1 MDWKKIFSFK
11 RRDPKPLVRDFDR
24 KLVQNLRRNFWPS
37 WRQFTY
43 IGRFLSAT
51 EKIIIL
57 SAFLVILTSL
67 VAWGIVSSPAHL
79 TAKPKTGGEYSEA
92 LIGQP
97 KMINPIFAAANDV
110 DADIAPLLYARL
122 FRIGENQKMIPELAA
137 SYTVSD
143 DRKTYTI
150 KLREDATWTDG
161 EKIDADDVAYTLDT
175 IQNPE
180 VNSPLYTAFNG
191 VTVEKTGLY
200 EIKLTLK
207 ETFAPFASTLS
218 LGIIPEHVFG
228 LITPANLRLAKEN
241 LQPKVTSGP
250 WKFSKL
256 SKNEA
261 GVETYTLERNDRY
274 FGLPPHIKKLT
285 FKFYQDFSPAAE
297 DLKSRVFMGMAFMPR
312 NLTETFGGKNFLSYD
327 LRLPQYTAIFFNQH
341 APVLENFDVRTAMA
355 KALDKKVIVQAALG
369 DRGETIDGPI
379 LSGFIGY
386 HPEIE
391 KIVYNIDEANNLLD
405 KTWKRLTPEEYF
417 AMRRDAKIKEK
428 ETALKELP
436 DFAANSTTLMA
447 NLQQEMEDEVRA
459 TMRPDQTFYRAS
471 DKKEILSVTIT
482 TADTPE
488 YINAV
493 ESIALM
499 WRAIGIQTNVYT
511 VPGRQISRDV
521 LKGRQYEALLYG
533 EILGDDPDLYP
544 FWHSSQTE
552 YPGLNLA
559 MFSDRRGDKLL
570 EEARVATSTEA
581 RGQMYKDFQDILAKQ
596 LPAIFLYAPTY
607 EYLIDNEVKGVD
619 IGRIYSPA
627 GRFDNLS
634 NWYIKTSWGLK

>member
-1 MDWKKIFSFK
+1 MDWKKIFSLK
-11 RRDPKPLVRDFDR
+11 RRDPKPLVRDFDK
-24 KLVQNLRRNFWPS
+24 KLVQNLRRHFWPS
-37 WRQFTY
+37 WRQLAY
-43 IGRFLSAT
+43 LGRFLTAK
-51 EKIIIL
+51 EKIIII
-57 SAFLVILTSL
+57 SAIIVIATSL
-67 VAWGIVSSPAHL
+67 VAWGIVSTPAHL
-79 TAKPKTGGEYSEA
+79 SAKPKTGGEYSEA

-97 KMINPIFAAANDV
+97 KMINPIFSAANDV

-122 FRIGENQKMIPELAA
+122 FRIGENQKMIPELAV
-137 SYTVSD
+137 SYTVSE
-143 DRKTYTI
+143 DRKTYSI

-191 VTVEKTGLY
+191 VTVEKTGPY

-207 ETFAPFASTLS
+207 EAFAPFVSTLS
-218 LGIIPEHVFG
+218 LGILPEHVYS
-228 LITPANLRLAKEN
+228 LIAPANLRLAKEN

-256 SKNEA
+256 IKNEA
-261 GVETYTLERNDRY
+261 GVETYTLERNTRY

-285 FKFYQDFSPAAE
+285 FKFYQDFSPAAD

-312 NLTETFGGKNFLSYD
+312 NLTETFGGKNFASYD
-327 LRLPQYTAIFFNQH
+327 LRLPQYTAIFFNQNTDI
-341 APVLENFDVRTAMA
+341 LKNFDVRTAMA
-355 KALDKKVIVQAALG
+355 KALDKQVVAQAALG
-369 DRGETIDGPI
+369 DLGETIEAPI

-386 HPEIE
+386 HPDIQ
-391 KIVYNIDEANNLLD
+391 KISYNIEEANTLLD

-436 DFAANSTTLMA
+436 DFAANSSTLLA
-447 NLQQEMEDEVRA
+447 SLQQEVEDEVRS

-471 DKKEILSVTIT
+471 DKKEILSITIT

-511 VPGRQISRDV
+511 IPGRQISREV

-581 RGQMYKDFQDILAKQ
+581 RGQMYKDFQDILTKQ

-607 EYLIDNEVKGVD
+607 KYLIDNEVKGVE